1 MSNHTPGPWVFND
14 EGEGI
19 FIHAPQSRKYVC
31 DVTVTNPVYAHP
43 ESAICNAE
51 ALTNA
56 RLIAAAPDMLAAL
69 KLAEQNAFDQTALA
83 AIRAAIAKAQ
93 GGAV

>member
-1 MSNHTPGPWVFND
+1 MTKHTSGPWVFSE

-19 FIHAPQSRKYVC
+19 FVHAPQSRKYVC
-31 DVTVTNPVYAHP
+31 DVTITNPVYARP
-43 ESAICNAE
+43 ESVISNAE
-51 ALTNA
+51 ALINA

-69 KLAEQNAFDQTALA
+69 KLAEQNAFDKTALA

-93 GGAV
+93 GEG